1 LRETDQDALLAM
13 QGVNIAAAAKVDEY
27 MQRLARYVINELGKS
42 MK

>member
-1 LRETDQDALLAM
+1 M

-27 MQRLARYVINELGKS
+27 MQRLSRYVINELGKS